1 MPIFVLNQFIGFCSF
16 CFTYVLPNKIM
27 AGSARL
33 VLREKKTN
41 KDGNHPIYLRV
52 IVNRKTKYFSL
63 GSKFA
68 CEKNQW
74 NDSDQLFRKNF
85 ENYKNAN
92 RTLSD
97 KRKKAERILF
107 DLDLKDEGFTI
118 QDFELEFS
126 KKSSS
131 LGILEY
137 FDEYIEELKK
147 QGRVGNKRVYKDTRN
162 SIEKFL
168 KLKKKLKTS
177 DYPFENIDVG
187 FLIDYENFLRHKH
200 KMYKNEKKCE
210 NPTIFIRMR
219 TLRALNNKAKSSKH
233 IKAYP
238 FKDYSINHLKTK
250 TKHRALNEKDLKKLF
265 KLKYEEDTT
274 LFNSLNYFKFM
285 FMARGMNFTDIANLK
300 KTDINKKQILYNRAK
315 THKDYSISLTE
326 DLKIIIDNY
335 ISKYPD
341 NIYVF
346 PILNKSHNT
355 IEKRYYRVQ
364 RELKILNKD
373 LKTMIHKIDPEFNLT
388 SYASRHSFA
397 SILRKKNVS
406 IEVIQELMG
415 HADLKTTEIY
425 VEPFDEE
432 ILKESQEIAINALK

>member
-1 MPIFVLNQFIGFCSF
+1 
-16 CFTYVLPNKIM
+16 M

-41 KDGNHPIYLRV
+41 KDGNHPIYLRI

-68 CEKNQW
+68 CQTSQW
-74 NDSDQLFRKNF
+74 NESEQLFRKNF

-107 DLDLKDEGFTI
+107 DLDLKDEGYTI
-118 QDFELEFS
+118 QDFELEFL

-131 LGILEY
+131 LGIIEY
-137 FDEYIEELKK
+137 FDEVISELKK
-147 QGRVGNKRVYKDTRN
+147 QGSIGNKRVYKDTRN
-162 SIEKFL
+162 SVDSYL
-168 KLKKKLKTS
+168 NLKKKLKAS
-177 DYPFENIDVG
+177 DFPFENLDVG
-187 FLIDYENFLRHKH
+187 FLKDYEEFLKHKH
-200 KMYKNEKKCE
+200 KIYKEEKQCS
-210 NPTIFIRMR
+210 NSTIFIRMR
-219 TLRALNNKAKSSKH
+219 TLRALNNRANTLKG

-238 FKDYSINHLKTK
+238 FKEYSINHLKTK
-250 TKHRALNEKDLKKLF
+250 TKHRALNENDLKKLF
-265 KLKYEEDTT
+265 KLKYDDNTS

-285 FMARGMNFTDIANLK
+285 FMSRGMNFTDMANLK
-300 KTDINKKQILYNRAK
+300 KTDINKTQFLYNRAK
-315 THKDYSISLTE
+315 THKDYHVSLTE
-326 DLKIIIDNY
+326 EIKSIIDLY
-335 ISKYPD
+335 VEKYPD
-341 NIYVF
+341 NFYVF
-346 PILNKSHNT
+346 PILNETHNT
-355 IEKRYYRVQ
+355 IEKKYYKVQ

-373 LKTMIHKIDPEFNLT
+373 LKIMIKKINPEFNLT

-397 SILRKKNVS
+397 SILRKKGVS
-406 IEVIQELMG
+406 IEIIQELMG